1 MSDEATKAP
10 SDGATKAAFKLEGE
24 QRKFVDEFL
33 PKFRDYERTLENKSG
48 VKGLKKSWVLNN
60 VAPPFIT
67 KFTPE
72 TDYRLDDVREAIKRY
87 CYNNGIA
94 KSGETAVAEKGP
106 TKPPKATTAL
116 GVYVKENGKELAEA
130 AKARTPPDHV
140 GVQRQNLK
148 YWGAAKTAA
157 WGALDEKERKEF
169 EKRAED
175 SNKELEK
182 GAPASHVRENQ
193 SKAVQHLA
201 SALTKKMGWGWGG
214 LGDIA
219 VQLTGGFRNEDGKL
233 KLFQLSMQPTENAL
247 AFEAPEPKE
256 FVGAFKRWAGEV
268 LPPRPDARVAEIADE
283 ADLTVLVG
291 KEGSPALPDW
301 NDDMSTNDVR
311 RLLVLTE
318 WLSYPTPAA
327 MDDIVLSMQMA
338 PDGKGDEDGVWE
350 TFRPATMD
358 TGALHELYKRIVKD
372 QNPEE
377 PGALVFRDP
386 RAEVADTV
394 DEDNIAKG
402 VKPVRTAKPVE
413 PSRAKSNSSDPKVSK
428 KSVAGESRLPDYAL
442 GAPAVPPAS
451 PAPPTPSPVGDDE
464 GGGDGGQ
471 QKAEE
476 KGAGDQGKRKKV
488 KKVKKGESG
497 ATGGDDEGAGNGG
510 QRKADE
516 GSGSEKDNDQRGA
529 AKAVP
534 PPSPAPSALS
544 SLSSIGDD
552 EGGGNTGK
560 RKADE
565 EGEGGEKKKRKKA
578 GAVGAR
584 PKPKTL
590 GGGKASG
597 AGGKQ
602 KSPSAA
608 GGAATGATGSKKR
621 KTADTAPAPLP
632 AAKKPKPAP
641 ARGRVTRST
650 AEPPTVKAPRKLR
663 PGRQIGAYFYFE
675 YADNLPKGYSW
686 NDDYK
691 REWREAP
698 DSDDDEN

>member
-1 MSDEATKAP
+1 M
-10 SDGATKAAFKLEGE
+10 SDGATKATFKLEGE

-33 PKFRDYERTLENKSG
+33 PKFRDYERTLENQSG
-48 VKGLKKSWVLNN
+48 VKGLKKNWVLNN
-60 VAPPFIT
+60 VAPPFIK

-87 CYNNGIA
+87 CYNNGIV
-94 KSGETAVAEKGP
+94 KSGETVVEKAS

-116 GVYVKENGKELAEA
+116 AEYVKQAGKQLAED
-130 AKARTPPDHV
+130 AKALTPPEHV

-148 YWGAAKTAA
+148 YWGEAKTAGWA
-157 WGALDEKERKEF
+157 ALDEKTRKEF

-175 SNKELEK
+175 SNKELAK
-182 GAPASHVRENQ
+182 GPPASHIRENQ
-193 SKAVQHLA
+193 SKAVQQLA

-219 VQLTGGFRNEDGKL
+219 LQLTGGFRNEDGKL
-233 KLFQLSMQPTENAL
+233 KLFQLSMQPTENAP
-247 AFEAPEPKE
+247 AFDVPEPKE
-256 FVGAFKRWAGEV
+256 FVAAFKRWAGEV
-268 LPPRPDARVAEIADE
+268 LPQIADE

-311 RLLVLTE
+311 RLLVLYGNRLHE
-318 WLSYPTPAA
+318 WLTYPTPAA
-327 MDDIVLSMQMA
+327 MDDIVFSMQMA

-358 TGALHELYKRIVKD
+358 TGALHELYKRIAKD

-394 DEDNIAKG
+394 DEDDIAKG
-402 VKPVRTAKPVE
+402 VKPVGPAKAVE
-413 PSRAKSNSSDPKVSK
+413 PSGAKSNSSDPKVPK
-428 KSVAGESRLPDYAL
+428 KNVAGGSRLPDYAL

-451 PAPPTPSPVGDDE
+451 PAPATPSPVGDDE

-471 QKAEE
+471 QNADE
-476 KGAGDQGKRKKV
+476 KGAGDKGKK
-488 KKVKKGESG
+488 KKVKKGK
-497 ATGGDDEGAGNGG
+497 TGSTAGDDEGTGNGG

-516 GSGSEKDNDQRGA
+516 GSGSEKDKDQRGA

-565 EGEGGEKKKRKKA
+565 EGEGGEKKKQKKA

-590 GGGKASG
+590 GGGKPSG

-602 KSPSAA
+602 KSSSAA
-608 GGAATGATGSKKR
+608 GGAATGVTGSKKR

-641 ARGRVTRST
+641 AKTAGGRVTRST
-650 AEPPTVKAPRKLR
+650 AEPPAAKAPRKLR
-663 PGRQIGAYFYFE
+663 PGRQIGYFFYFE

-686 NDDYK
+686 DDDYE
-691 REWREAP
+691 REWRESP
-698 DSDDDEN
+698 DSDDDEHEDREDRD